1 MTEEEAVGCVK
12 MWIRKKVSLK
22 LVKTLCFIGKKV
34 YFYFLKQ
41 KLPCGKQ
48 CGKGVDK
55 TGILPHRCG

>member
-34 YFYFLKQ
+34 YFYF
-41 KLPCGKQ
+41 
-48 CGKGVDK
+48 
-55 TGILPHRCG
+55 